1 MIEMEKS
8 FINDLSNICKEKNN
22 PNIYDI
28 LLKIKEKIDLSGSL
42 YFSVRYPIIK
52 ELINTPNDSNVYL
65 YKQKNNDFY
74 IALIRKNNVLTF
86 YDLSQD
92 KKELKNFYNVFDEEA
107 KYYYCLGI
115 IKKRKPKDS
124 PIKLIE
130 KDTKAKFNDI

>member
-1 MIEMEKS
+1 MKS
-8 FINDLSNICKEKNN
+8 PKEENDKNVNNLCVWCNILSSSV
-22 PNIYDI
+22 I
-28 LLKIKEKIDLSGSL
+28 LFDLSGSL